1 MTLFEVRNPLLDDM
15 DHWPV
20 GPATADP
27 AISVQDGY
35 VRVRP
40 EWRVGRDTLV
50 LLIVFIAIGLV
61 LIVAAGVIIG
71 QSASEYGGDFS
82 IGKGIASGALIL
94 GGLALIFVGFGWREV
109 GAGQVGVKTRFGA
122 VQPGTLLPGL
132 HWIIPAVDGI
142 TVFDGRVQAYN
153 FEDIE
158 SVTRDLQS
166 VQLSGLINFRI
177 DSAKADR
184 ILQEVGQP
192 DDYAQKVFLRPSNT
206 ALKEITPEYD
216 AFNVISKRDEIGQ
229 RTLANLSE
237 RMEDF
242 NIIVERVSVE
252 NIRLN
257 EQFLTSVE
265 AKQIA
270 EQDLARANFE
280 ADRDVR
286 LAEGE
291 RDARITR
298 SQGEAQAN
306 DLINASLSEP
316 LLQWTY
322 IQRLA
327 DNVQL
332 MLVPS
337 DQGLIFDLGAIT
349 ETGGSN
355 EAQQP
360 LPQPVAPTDESQ

>member
-1 MTLFEVRNPLLDDM
+1 M
-15 DHWPV
+15 
-20 GPATADP
+20 
-27 AISVQDGY
+27 
-35 VRVRP
+35 
-40 EWRVGRDTLV
+40 
-50 LLIVFIAIGLV
+50 LLIVFIVIGLG
-61 LIVAAGVIIG
+61 LIVAAGAIIA
-71 QSASEYGGDFS
+71 QSFSDYGSDFS
-82 IGKGIASGALIL
+82 IGKGVATGALVL
-94 GGLALIFVGFGWREV
+94 GGLALIFVGFGWREI

-122 VQPGTLLPGL
+122 VQEGTLLPGL
-132 HWIIPAVDGI
+132 HWIIPAVDNI

-192 DDYAQKVFLRPSNT
+192 SDYAQKVFLRPSNT

-229 RTLANLSE
+229 RTLANLID
-237 RMEDF
+237 RMAEF

-257 EQFLTSVE
+257 EQFLASVE

-286 LAEGE
+286 LAEGA
-291 RDARITR
+291 RDARVTR
-298 SQGEAQAN
+298 AAGEAQAN
-306 DLINASLSEP
+306 DLINASLSEQ

-349 ETGGSN
+349 ESSGSD
-355 EAQQP
+355 EAPQP
-360 LPQPVAPTDESQ
+360 LPLPAVPTDETQ

>member
-1 MTLFEVRNPLLDDM
+1 MAR
-15 DHWPV
+15 
-20 GPATADP
+20 
-27 AISVQDGY
+27 QKGY
-35 VRVRP
+35 
-40 EWRVGRDTLV
+40 TV
-50 LLIVFIAIGLV
+50 LLIVFIAIGV
-61 LIVAAGVIIG
+61 GLIVAAGVIIA
-71 QSASEYGGDFS
+71 QSVSDYGSDFS
-82 IGKGIASGALIL
+82 IGKGIATGALIL
-94 GGLALIFVGFGWREV
+94 GGLALIVVGFGWREI

-122 VQPGTLLPGL
+122 VQEGTLLPGL
-132 HWIIPAVDGI
+132 HWIVPAVDNI

-153 FEDIE
+153 FEDID
-158 SVTRDLQS
+158 SFTRDLQS

-177 DSAKADR
+177 DSTKADR

-192 DDYAQKVFLRPSNT
+192 TDSAQKVFLRPSNT

-216 AFNVISKRDEIGQ
+216 AFNVISNRDEIGQ
-229 RTLANLSE
+229 RTLANLIE

-257 EQFLTSVE
+257 EQFLQSVE

-286 LAEGE
+286 LAEGS
-291 RDARITR
+291 RDARVTR
-298 SQGEAQAN
+298 AAGEAQAN
-306 DLINASLSEP
+306 DLINASLSEQ
-316 LLQWTY
+316 LRQWTY

-349 ETGGSN
+349 ETSGSD
-355 EAQQP
+355 EAPQP
-360 LPQPVAPTDESQ
+360 LPLPVVPTDETQ

>member
-1 MTLFEVRNPLLDDM
+1 
-15 DHWPV
+15 
-20 GPATADP
+20 
-27 AISVQDGY
+27 
-35 VRVRP
+35 
-40 EWRVGRDTLV
+40 V
-50 LLIVFIAIGLV
+50 LLIVFIVIGV
-61 LIVAAGVIIG
+61 ALIVAAGVIIA
-71 QSASEYGGDFS
+71 QSFSDYGSDFS
-82 IGKGIASGALIL
+82 IGKGVATGALIL
-94 GGLALIFVGFGWREV
+94 GGLALVVVGFGWREV
-109 GAGQVGVKTRFGA
+109 GAGPVGVKTRFGA
-122 VQPGTLLPGL
+122 VQEGTLLPGL
-132 HWIIPAVDGI
+132 HWIIPAVDNI

-153 FEDIE
+153 FEDID

-192 DDYAQKVFLRPSNT
+192 ADYAQKVFLRPSNT

-216 AFNVISKRDEIGQ
+216 AFNVISNRDEIGQ
-229 RTLANLSE
+229 RTLANLRE
-237 RMEDF
+237 RMEEF

-257 EQFLTSVE
+257 DQFLASVE

-286 LAEGE
+286 LAEGA
-291 RDARITR
+291 RDARVTR
-298 SQGEAQAN
+298 AAGESQAN
-306 DLINASLSEP
+306 DLINASLSEQ

-322 IQRLA
+322 IQQLA

-349 ETGGSN
+349 ATGESSGSDDAL
-355 EAQQP
+355 EP
-360 LPQPVAPTDESQ
+360 LPLPLPATPTDESQ

>member
-1 MTLFEVRNPLLDDM
+1 LLEVRHTFLDAM

-35 VRVRP
+35 VRARP
-40 EWRVGRDTLV
+40 EWRVGRDTPV
-50 LLIVFIAIGLV
+50 LLIIFIVIGLV

-71 QSASEYGGDFS
+71 QSASEYGDGFS
-82 IGKGIASGALIL
+82 IGKGVASGALIL

-122 VQPGTLLPGL
+122 VQEGTLQPGL

-153 FEDIE
+153 FEEIE

-192 DDYAQKVFLRPSNT
+192 TDYALKVFLRPSNT

-229 RTLANLSE
+229 RTLANLRE
-237 RMEDF
+237 RMEEF

-257 EQFLTSVE
+257 DQFLTSVE

-270 EQDLARANFE
+270 EQDLARSNFE

-286 LAEGE
+286 LAEGA

-298 SQGEAQAN
+298 AQGEAQAN

-349 ETGGSN
+349 ETEGSS
-355 EAQQP
+355 EPLQP
-360 LPQPVAPTDESQ
+360 LPQPVEPSDESS

>member
-1 MTLFEVRNPLLDDM
+1 M
-15 DHWPV
+15 
-20 GPATADP
+20 
-27 AISVQDGY
+27 
-35 VRVRP
+35 
-40 EWRVGRDTLV
+40 
-50 LLIVFIAIGLV
+50 LLIVFIAIGV
-61 LIVAAGVIIG
+61 GLIVAAGVIIA
-71 QSASEYGGDFS
+71 QSVSDYGSDFS
-82 IGKGIASGALIL
+82 IGKGFATGALIL
-94 GGLALIFVGFGWREV
+94 GGLALIVVGFGWREI

-122 VQPGTLLPGL
+122 VQEGTLLPGL
-132 HWIIPAVDGI
+132 HWIIPAADNI

-192 DDYAQKVFLRPSNT
+192 TDYAQKVFLRPSNT

-229 RTLANLSE
+229 RTLANLID
-237 RMEDF
+237 RMAEF

-286 LAEGE
+286 LAEGA
-291 RDARITR
+291 RDARVTR
-298 SQGEAQAN
+298 AAGEAQAN
-306 DLINASLSEP
+306 DLINASLSEQ

-337 DQGLIFDLGAIT
+337 DQGLIFDLGTIT
-349 ETGGSN
+349 ETSDSD
-355 EAQQP
+355 EAPQP
-360 LPQPVAPTDESQ
+360 LPVAPTDETQ

>member
-1 MTLFEVRNPLLDDM
+1 MLL
-15 DHWPV
+15 
-20 GPATADP
+20 T
-27 AISVQDGY
+27 IF
-35 VRVRP
+35 
-40 EWRVGRDTLV
+40 
-50 LLIVFIAIGLV
+50 IVIGFA
-61 LIVAAGVIIG
+61 LIVAAGVVIA
-71 QSASEYGGDFS
+71 QSVSDYGSDFTV
-82 IGKGIASGALIL
+82 GKGVASVALIL

-122 VQPGTLLPGL
+122 VQEGTLLPGL
-132 HWIIPAVDGI
+132 HWIVPAIDGI

-153 FEDIE
+153 FEEID

-192 DDYAQKVFLRPSNT
+192 DDYAEKVFLRPSNT

-216 AFNVISKRDEIGQ
+216 AFNVISNRDEIGQ
-229 RTLANLSE
+229 RTLANLRA
-237 RMEDF
+237 RMEEF

-257 EQFLTSVE
+257 DQFLTSVE
-265 AKQIA
+265 QKQIA

-280 ADRDVR
+280 ADREVR
-286 LAEGE
+286 LAEGQ
-291 RDARITR
+291 RDALITR
-298 SQGEAQAN
+298 AQGEAQAN
-306 DLINASLSEP
+306 DLINASLSES

-332 MLVPS
+332 ILLPS
-337 DQGLIFDLGAIT
+337 DQGLIFDLGALT
-349 ETGGSN
+349 RPEGSS
-355 EAQQP
+355 EPQRP
-360 LPQPVAPTDESQ
+360 LPQPVEPVEPVDESQ

>member
-1 MTLFEVRNPLLDDM
+1 M
-15 DHWPV
+15 
-20 GPATADP
+20 
-27 AISVQDGY
+27 
-35 VRVRP
+35 
-40 EWRVGRDTLV
+40 
-50 LLIVFIAIGLV
+50 LLIVFIVIGLG
-61 LIVAAGVIIG
+61 LIVAAGVIVV
-71 QSASEYGGDFS
+71 QSLSDYGSDFT
-82 IGKGIASGALIL
+82 IGKGVGAGALIL
-94 GGLALIFVGFGWREV
+94 GGLALIFVGFGWREI

-122 VQPGTLLPGL
+122 VQEGTLLPGL
-132 HWIIPAVDGI
+132 HWIVPAIDGI

-153 FEDIE
+153 FEEID

-192 DDYAQKVFLRPSNT
+192 GDYAEKVFLRPSNT

-216 AFNVISKRDEIGQ
+216 AFNVISNRDEIGQ
-229 RTLANLSE
+229 RTLANLRE
-237 RMEDF
+237 RMEEF

-257 EQFLTSVE
+257 DQFLTSVE
-265 AKQIA
+265 QKQIA

-280 ADRDVR
+280 ADREVR
-286 LAEGE
+286 LAEGQ
-291 RDARITR
+291 RDALITR
-298 SQGEAQAN
+298 AQGESQAN
-306 DLINASLSEP
+306 DLINASLSES

-322 IQRLA
+322 IQQLA

-349 ETGGSN
+349 QTSEPDEGP
-355 EAQQP
+355 QP
-360 LPQPVAPTDESQ
+360 LPLPVAPTDETQ

>member
-1 MTLFEVRNPLLDDM
+1 M
-15 DHWPV
+15 
-20 GPATADP
+20 
-27 AISVQDGY
+27 
-35 VRVRP
+35 
-40 EWRVGRDTLV
+40 
-50 LLIVFIAIGLV
+50 LLIVFIVIGLG
-61 LIVAAGVIIG
+61 LIVAAGGVIA
-71 QSASEYGGDFS
+71 QSVSDYGSDFT
-82 IGKGIASGALIL
+82 IGKGVATGALIL
-94 GGLALIFVGFGWREV
+94 GGLALIVVGFGWREI

-122 VQPGTLLPGL
+122 VQEGTLLPGL

-229 RTLANLSE
+229 RTLVNLSE

-257 EQFLTSVE
+257 EQFLASVE

-270 EQDLARANFE
+270 EQDSGQGQLRGRPRRTTGRGRARCARHTCRRRGAGQRPHQCLTERAATAVDLHPAAGRQRAADARA
-280 ADRDVR
+280 V
-286 LAEGE
+286 
-291 RDARITR
+291 
-298 SQGEAQAN
+298 
-306 DLINASLSEP
+306 
-316 LLQWTY
+316 
-322 IQRLA
+322 
-327 DNVQL
+327 
-332 MLVPS
+332 
-337 DQGLIFDLGAIT
+337 
-349 ETGGSN
+349 
-355 EAQQP
+355 
-360 LPQPVAPTDESQ
+360 

>member
-1 MTLFEVRNPLLDDM
+1 
-15 DHWPV
+15 V
-20 GPATADP
+20 GAG
-27 AISVQDGY
+27 I
-35 VRVRP
+35 
-40 EWRVGRDTLV
+40 
-50 LLIVFIAIGLV
+50 
-61 LIVAAGVIIG
+61 IVA
-71 QSASEYGGDFS
+71 QSVSDYGSDFS
-82 IGKGIASGALIL
+82 VGKGVATGALIL
-94 GGLALIFVGFGWREV
+94 GGLALIFVGFGWREI

-122 VQPGTLLPGL
+122 VQEGTLLPGL
-132 HWIIPAVDGI
+132 HWVIPAVDGI

-166 VQLSGLINFRI
+166 VRLSGLINFRI

-192 DDYAQKVFLRPSNT
+192 NDYAQKVFLRPSNT
-206 ALKEITPEYD
+206 ALKEITPQYD

-229 RTLANLSE
+229 RTLANLIE
-237 RMEDF
+237 RMAEF

-257 EQFLTSVE
+257 EQFLASVE

-286 LAEGE
+286 LAEGA
-291 RDARITR
+291 RDARVTR
-298 SQGEAQAN
+298 AEGEAQAN
-306 DLINASLSEP
+306 DLINASLSEQ

-349 ETGGSN
+349 ETSGSD
-355 EAQQP
+355 EAPRP
-360 LPQPVAPTDESQ
+360 LPPPVAPVEETQ

>member
-1 MTLFEVRNPLLDDM
+1 M
-15 DHWPV
+15 
-20 GPATADP
+20 
-27 AISVQDGY
+27 
-35 VRVRP
+35 
-40 EWRVGRDTLV
+40 
-50 LLIVFIAIGLV
+50 LLIVFIVIGLG
-61 LIVAAGVIIG
+61 LIVAGGVIIA
-71 QSASEYGGDFS
+71 QSFSDYGSDFS
-82 IGKGIASGALIL
+82 IAKGVATGALII
-94 GGLALIFVGFGWREV
+94 GGLALIVVGFGWREI

-122 VQPGTLLPGL
+122 VQEGTLLPGL
-132 HWIIPAVDGI
+132 HWIIPAVDNI

-192 DDYAQKVFLRPSNT
+192 SDYAQKVFLRHSNT

-229 RTLANLSE
+229 RTLANLID
-237 RMEDF
+237 RMAEF

-257 EQFLTSVE
+257 EQFLASVE

-286 LAEGE
+286 LAEGA
-291 RDARITR
+291 RDARVTR
-298 SQGEAQAN
+298 AAGEAQAN
-306 DLINASLSEP
+306 DLINASLSEQ

-349 ETGGSN
+349 ESSGSD
-355 EAQQP
+355 EAPQP
-360 LPQPVAPTDESQ
+360 LPLPAVPTDETQ

>member
-1 MTLFEVRNPLLDDM
+1 MYAP
-15 DHWPV
+15 
-20 GPATADP
+20 DP
-27 AISVQDGY
+27 SGASEGTT
-35 VRVRP
+35 P
-40 EWRVGRDTLV
+40 V
-50 LLIVFIAIGLV
+50 LLIIFIVIGLV
-61 LIVAAGVIIG
+61 LIVAGGAIIV
-71 QSASEYGGDFS
+71 QSVSDYGDDFTV
-82 IGKGIASGALIL
+82 GKGVATGALIV

-122 VQPGTLLPGL
+122 VQEGTLLPGL

-153 FEDIE
+153 FEDID

-192 DDYAQKVFLRPSNT
+192 DDYAEKVFLRPSNT

-216 AFNVISKRDEIGQ
+216 AFNVISNRDEIGQ
-229 RTLANLSE
+229 RTLVNLRE

-265 AKQIA
+265 EKQIA
-270 EQDLARANFE
+270 EQDLARAFFE

-286 LAEGE
+286 LAEGA

-298 SQGEAQAN
+298 AEGEAQAN
-306 DLINASLSEP
+306 DLINSSLSEE

-349 ETGGSN
+349 ATGGSS
-355 EAQQP
+355 EEPQSLPEP
-360 LPQPVAPTDESQ
+360 LPQPAVPTDE

>member
-1 MTLFEVRNPLLDDM
+1 M
-15 DHWPV
+15 
-20 GPATADP
+20 
-27 AISVQDGY
+27 
-35 VRVRP
+35 
-40 EWRVGRDTLV
+40 
-50 LLIVFIAIGLV
+50 LLIIFIAIGV
-61 LIVAAGVIIG
+61 ALIIAGVVVIA
-71 QSASEYGGDFS
+71 QSFSDYGSDFS
-82 IGKGIASGALIL
+82 IAKGVATGALML
-94 GGLALIFVGFGWREV
+94 GGLALIFIGFGWREI

-122 VQPGTLLPGL
+122 VQEGTLLPGL
-132 HWIIPAVDGI
+132 HWIIPAIDGI

-166 VQLSGLINFRI
+166 VRLSGLINFRI

-192 DDYAQKVFLRPSNT
+192 ADYAEKVFLRPSNT

-229 RTLANLSE
+229 RTLANLVE
-237 RMEDF
+237 RMKEF

-257 EQFLTSVE
+257 DQFLQSVE

-286 LAEGE
+286 LAEGS
-291 RDARITR
+291 RDARVTR
-298 SQGEAQAN
+298 AEGEAQAN
-306 DLINASLSEP
+306 DLINASLSEQ

-349 ETGGSN
+349 EAGSSDQ
-355 EAQQP
+355 APQQQAVP
-360 LPQPVAPTDESQ
+360 LPGATDETE

>member
-1 MTLFEVRNPLLDDM
+1 M
-15 DHWPV
+15 DALINGMRRGHAIVPQISGQCVPV
-20 GPATADP
+20 QLRCPTGMRPQRP
-27 AISVQDGY
+27 QF
-35 VRVRP
+35 RP
-40 EWRVGRDTLV
+40 ENNQPLEGRPIERLD
-50 LLIVFIAIGLV
+50 A
-61 LIVAAGVIIG
+61 
-71 QSASEYGGDFS
+71 
-82 IGKGIASGALIL
+82 K
-94 GGLALIFVGFGWREV
+94 
-109 GAGQVGVKTRFGA
+109 
-122 VQPGTLLPGL
+122 
-132 HWIIPAVDGI
+132 AVDGM

-158 SVTRDLQS
+158 SVTSDLQS

-192 DDYAQKVFLRPSNT
+192 GDYAQKVFLRPSNT
-206 ALKEITPEYD
+206 ALKEITPEYT
-216 AFNVISKRDEIGQ
+216 AFNVISNRDEIGQ

-257 EQFLTSVE
+257 EQFLESVE

-270 EQDLARANFE
+270 EQDLARAFFE

-286 LAEGE
+286 LAEGS

-298 SQGEAQAN
+298 AEGESQAN
-306 DLINASLSEP
+306 DLINSSLSEE

-349 ETGGSN
+349 ATDDSD
-355 EAQQP
+355 EAPQP
-360 LPQPVAPTDESQ
+360 LPLPAAATDESE

>member
-1 MTLFEVRNPLLDDM
+1 M
-15 DHWPV
+15 
-20 GPATADP
+20 
-27 AISVQDGY
+27 
-35 VRVRP
+35 
-40 EWRVGRDTLV
+40 
-50 LLIVFIAIGLV
+50 LLIVFIVIGLG
-61 LIVAAGVIIG
+61 LIVAGGVIIA
-71 QSASEYGGDFS
+71 QSFSDYGSDFS
-82 IGKGIASGALIL
+82 IAKGVATGALII
-94 GGLALIFVGFGWREV
+94 GGLALIVVGFGWREI

-122 VQPGTLLPGL
+122 VQEGTLLPGL
-132 HWIIPAVDGI
+132 HWIIPAVDNI

-192 DDYAQKVFLRPSNT
+192 SDYAQKVFLRPSNT

-229 RTLANLSE
+229 RTLANLID
-237 RMEDF
+237 RMAEF

-257 EQFLTSVE
+257 EQFLASVE

-286 LAEGE
+286 LAEGA
-291 RDARITR
+291 RDARVTR
-298 SQGEAQAN
+298 AAGEAQAN
-306 DLINASLSEP
+306 DLINASLSEQ

-349 ETGGSN
+349 ESSGSD
-355 EAQQP
+355 EAPQP
-360 LPQPVAPTDESQ
+360 LPLPAVPTDETQ

>member
-1 MTLFEVRNPLLDDM
+1 
-15 DHWPV
+15 
-20 GPATADP
+20 
-27 AISVQDGY
+27 
-35 VRVRP
+35 
-40 EWRVGRDTLV
+40 V
-50 LLIVFIAIGLV
+50 LLIVFIAIGLG
-61 LIVAAGVIIG
+61 LIVAAGVIVV
-71 QSASEYGGDFS
+71 QSVSDYGSDFT
-82 IGKGIASGALIL
+82 IGKGVATGALIL
-94 GGLALIFVGFGWREV
+94 GGLALIFVGFGWREI

-122 VQPGTLLPGL
+122 VQEGTLLPGL
-132 HWIIPAVDGI
+132 HWVIPAVDGI

-166 VQLSGLINFRI
+166 VRLSGLINFRI

-192 DDYAQKVFLRPSNT
+192 NDYAQKVFLRPSNT
-206 ALKEITPEYD
+206 ALKEITPQYD

-229 RTLANLSE
+229 RTLANLIE
-237 RMEDF
+237 RMKEF

-257 EQFLTSVE
+257 EPFIASVE

-286 LAEGE
+286 LAEGA
-291 RDARITR
+291 RDARVTR
-298 SQGEAQAN
+298 AEGEAQAN
-306 DLINASLSEP
+306 DLINASLSEQ

-349 ETGGSN
+349 EISEPD
-355 EAQQP
+355 EAPQP
-360 LPQPVAPTDESQ
+360 LPPPVEPTDETP